1 MKKIFLTLF
10 LLIGIIIGNISAA
23 ETKIAVI
30 DMDILFR
37 DYYKTQIAEQNLK
50 KQREAYQGWAKK
62 LTAAHE
68 KLKKSFEK
76 LRDESLNIVLD
87 ETERARRKALG
98 QEKYIQMKQ
107 KEAEI
112 RAYAEEKQKTIN
124 VDFSRARTEI
134 LNEIRTEVTKIANI
148 QGIDI
153 VLDKSG
159 RTLNNIPS
167 IVYFKQSLNITNQV
181 LQNLNSTQHKP
192 ATKSKK

>member
-10 LLIGIIIGNISAA
+10 LLIGTAFGIINAA

-68 KLKKSFEK
+68 KLKKSFET
-76 LRDESLNIVLD
+76 LRNESLNIVLD
-87 ETERARRKALG
+87 ETERARRKALA

-112 RAYAEEKQKTIN
+112 RAYAQEKQKTIN
-124 VDFSRARTEI
+124 SDFSKARTEI
-134 LNEIRTEVTKIANI
+134 LNEIRAEVTKIASA

-181 LQNLNSTQHKP
+181 LKNLNSTQHKP